1 MKNNAI
7 LGIEFGSTR
16 IKAVLINRE
25 AEVIAQGSYEWE
37 NKLEGGYWTYSLEEV
52 VSGMQQSYREMAKNY
67 RERFLE
73 DITGLD
79 SIGISAMMHGYIA
92 LDENEK
98 LLVPF
103 RTWRNITAERAAT
116 ELTELLGFHI
126 PTRWTASHYYQA
138 VIDKEEHVPSVC
150 AIHTLASY
158 VHYLLTGNAVI
169 GIGDASGIFPVKGG
183 EYDKEMLSKF
193 NAKLTE
199 KGAPKRFEDLIPKP
213 LSAGENAGKLTE
225 AGALLLD
232 PTGKLKSGAVACPPE
247 GDAGTGMVAT
257 AAVKVGTANVSAGT
271 SAFLM
276 AVLERD
282 LSKCYKEIDV
292 ITTPAGAPV
301 AMVHSNNFTSEI
313 NAWVELFS
321 EVLALG
327 GSNMTKGELYG
338 KLFEESYKAD
348 ADVGGIIGYNFLAAE
363 PIVGARTGALLYARR
378 PDARFD
384 LATFMKTQIYA
395 SLGAIRTGYK
405 ILAAE
410 GLSVSSVIGHGGFFK
425 TPKVGQSAM
434 SAALGGAPVTVMK
447 TAGEGGAW
455 GIAALALFTLIGG
468 GDLEE
473 YIDSLFSDAERT
485 TLAADATEI
494 DSFNTFMEN
503 YYKGLSVQK
512 AAGEIL

>member
-1 MKNNAI
+1 
-7 LGIEFGSTR
+7 
-16 IKAVLINRE
+16 
-25 AEVIAQGSYEWE
+25 
-37 NKLEGGYWTYSLEEV
+37 
-52 VSGMQQSYREMAKNY
+52 
-67 RERFLE
+67 
-73 DITGLD
+73 
-79 SIGISAMMHGYIA
+79 
-92 LDENEK
+92 
-98 LLVPF
+98 
-103 RTWRNITAERAAT
+103 
-116 ELTELLGFHI
+116 
-126 PTRWTASHYYQA
+126 
-138 VIDKEEHVPSVC
+138 
-150 AIHTLASY
+150 
-158 VHYLLTGNAVI
+158 
-169 GIGDASGIFPVKGG
+169 
-183 EYDKEMLSKF
+183 
-193 NAKLTE
+193 
-199 KGAPKRFEDLIPKP
+199 
-213 LSAGENAGKLTE
+213 
-225 AGALLLD
+225 
-232 PTGKLKSGAVACPPE
+232 
-247 GDAGTGMVAT
+247 
-257 AAVKVGTANVSAGT
+257 
-271 SAFLM
+271 M

-321 EVLALG
+321 EVLKLG